1 MKLYRVLPYRPD
13 AAEGER
19 GHPLFVP
26 APSGAGRVDSPG
38 NYDVLYLS
46 SAPAGAVAEAFGGIP
61 LWTAAML
68 RTPSFQRGYRAVAT
82 YELPDRLSILDLDDA
97 DALKRLRLR
106 PSDVVTRDR
115 AVTQRWAL
123 AAYLERRWIGVR
135 WWSYY
140 DPNWYSYALW
150 DRRRLTLSGVEA
162 LSLDHPAVAEA
173 AAVLQRPMRPK
184 DV

>member
-1 MKLYRVLPYRPD
+1 MNKPSALAAALSESTPEQRAALG
-13 AAEGER
+13 AEGR
-19 GHPLFVP
+19 AH
-26 APSGAGRVDSPG
+26 
-38 NYDVLYLS
+38 
-46 SAPAGAVAEAFGGIP
+46 
-61 LWTAAML
+61 
-68 RTPSFQRGYRAVAT
+68 AVAT
-82 YELPDRLSILDLDDA
+82 YELPDRASILDLDDA

-184 DV
+184 DA